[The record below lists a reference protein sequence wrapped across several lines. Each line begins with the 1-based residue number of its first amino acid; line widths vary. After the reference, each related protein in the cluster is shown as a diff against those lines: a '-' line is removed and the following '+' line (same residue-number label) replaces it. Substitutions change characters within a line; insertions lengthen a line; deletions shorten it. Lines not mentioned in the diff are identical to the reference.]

1 MLAGGMRVKSLTQPR
16 GTVPPFPCKHH
27 LHMAVATDAS
37 AVTARFDVLTAA
49 LPADVPVQRAAFSSL
64 QQTSRHLASIFFFGL
79 FLQQTSYPK
88 HHSCLPDSELHI
100 FCEDNSPDVL
110 KVFSAFI

>member
-1 MLAGGMRVKSLTQPR
+1 MRVKSLTQPR

-27 LHMAVATDAS
+27 LHMAMATDAS

-64 QQTSRHLASIFFFGL
+64 QQTSRHLASIFFSGCSFNKL
-79 FLQQTSYPK
+79 PTPNAL